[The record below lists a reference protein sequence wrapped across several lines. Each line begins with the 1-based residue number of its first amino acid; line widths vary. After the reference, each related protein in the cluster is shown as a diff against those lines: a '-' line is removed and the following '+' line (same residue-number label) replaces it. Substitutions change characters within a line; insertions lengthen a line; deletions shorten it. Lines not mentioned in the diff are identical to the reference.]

1 MSLDW
6 PEELPESKLYYSIG
20 ELADALDVQQSTL
33 RYWEDEFDRLD
44 PDHSPGGQ
52 RRYRQEDVRTVLR
65 IRHLLRDEQFKIEGA
80 RGKLRNWSSYRS
92 PQQTAERIRTLCDES
107 LQDINEFIESL

>member
-1 MSLDW
+1 MSLEW
-6 PEELPESKLYYSIG
+6 PVDLPESKLYYSIG
-20 ELADALDVQQSTL
+20 ELSDALQIQQSTL
-33 RYWEDEFDRLD
+33 RYWEDEFGRLD

-80 RGKLRNWSSYRS
+80 QRKLHNWSNYRS
-92 PQQTAERIRTLCDES
+92 PQQTAERIRNLCDES
-107 LQDINEFIESL
+107 IKDITQFIESL

>member
-6 PEELPESKLYYSIG
+6 PEALPESKLYYSIG
-20 ELADALDVQQSTL
+20 DLSDALGVQQSTL
-33 RYWEDEFDRLD
+33 RYWEEEFDSLD

-65 IRHLLRDEQFKIEGA
+65 IKHLLRQEQFKIEGA
-80 RGKLRNWSSYRS
+80 QGKLRDWKNFQS
-92 PQQTAERIRTLCDES
+92 PRETARTIRNLCDES
-107 LQDINEFIESL
+107 LDDIKSFIESL